1 MSTVITSVDAGSP
14 AERAGIRAGEQL
26 LMINHHE
33 IVDVLDY
40 RFFCYDPS
48 VSLRLREA
56 DGTTRHLTIEKEEGE
71 DLGLNFDTYLMD
83 EPRPCSNHCL
93 FCFVDQMPP
102 NMRDTLYF
110 KDDDARLSFLMGNYI
125 TLTNLTERE
134 AQRIIDL
141 RISPIN
147 VSVQATEPQ
156 LRRTLLGN
164 KDADKSLEYM
174 RAFGEAGIE
183 MNGQIVV
190 CPGWNDGE
198 HLRRSIEDLMDI
210 GFNSCSI
217 VPVGLTKFRKGL
229 ARLEPVTKEKA
240 GEIIDLVDEYGAK
253 CLEKYS
259 TRMFFCADEFYIK
272 AERPL
277 PDEEYYEEY
286 QQLDNGVGMLRSTMN
301 EFLSGLEDAESGDVA
316 SFTVAT
322 GKAAEPFIRQ
332 SVKNE
337 AYSASEIAALLQA
350 RCEKLTDIPEKVDF
364 FDALP
369 DYDLAFYTNKKSKT
383 DAAVSL
389 EMLQK
394 VLPKL
399 EALNDWS
406 TDGIHDMLIAFA
418 EELGVKNA
426 TLMWPLR
433 IACAGKLV
441 TPGGA
446 VEICKILG
454 KDETIRRV
462 KCGIEKLGG

>member
-1 MSTVITSVDAGSP
+1 MQRCTISHIDPDSPLRHAAHPGDRLVSINGNPIT
-14 AERAGIRAGEQL
+14 
-26 LMINHHE
+26 
-33 IVDVLDY
+33 DVLDY
-40 RFFCYDPS
+40 KYYAYDPELA
-48 VSLRLREA
+48 VCLRRP
-56 DGTTRHLTIEKEEGE
+56 DGTEHTVHVSKPLGGE
-71 DLGLNFDTYLMD
+71 LGLDFETYLMD
-83 EPRPCSNHCL
+83 NAPSCANHCV
-93 FCFVDQMPP
+93 FCFVDQMPKG
-102 NMRDTLYF
+102 MRDTLYF

-147 VSVQATEPQ
+147 VSVQATAPQ

-190 CPGWNDGE
+190 CPGWTDGE
-198 HLRRSIEDLMDI
+198 QLRRSIEDLMDI

-217 VPVGLTKFRKGL
+217 VPVGLTKFRRGL
-229 ARLEPVTKEKA
+229 ARREPVTKEKA
-240 GEIIDLVDEYGAK
+240 GEIIDLVDEYGAR
-253 CLEKYS
+253 CREKYG

-272 AERPL
+272 AARPL
-277 PDEEYYEEY
+277 PGEEYYEEY

-301 EFLSGLEDAESGDVA
+301 EFLSGLEDVESGDVA

-364 FDALP
+364 F
-369 DYDLAFYTNKKSKT
+369 YFI
-383 DAAVSL
+383 V
-389 EMLQK
+389 
-394 VLPKL
+394 
-399 EALNDWS
+399 
-406 TDGIHDMLIAFA
+406 
-418 EELGVKNA
+418 
-426 TLMWPLR
+426 
-433 IACAGKLV
+433 
-441 TPGGA
+441 
-446 VEICKILG
+446 
-454 KDETIRRV
+454 
-462 KCGIEKLGG
+462 

>member
-1 MSTVITSVDAGSP
+1 MDQTVPAYAAEVADYGRSRDPEPGEGALVKNVRPESP
-14 AERAGIRAGEQL
+14 AWDVGIEPGMRVLTVNGEVL
-26 LMINHHE
+26 TDMIVWLWE
-33 IVDVLDY
+33 SDDDTVDLEVFDPRDNSVTPVELD
-40 RFFCYDPS
+40 RFP
-48 VSLRLREA
+48 
-56 DGTTRHLTIEKEEGE
+56 GE
-71 DLGLNFDTYLMD
+71 DWGLEFDGPIFDGMRT
-83 EPRPCSNHCL
+83 CVNACV
-93 FCFVDQMPP
+93 FCFMTMLPKGG
-102 NMRDTLYF
+102 RSTLYIR
-110 KDDDARLSFLMGNYI
+110 DDDYRLSFLQGNFV

-253 CLEKYS
+253 CLEKYG

-277 PDEEYYEEY
+277 PAEEYYEEY

-322 GKAAEPFIRQ
+322 GKAAEPFIARL
-332 SVKNE
+332 VAE
-337 AYSASEIAALLQA
+337 AKKKFPQLRGEVVGI
-350 RCEKLTDIPEKVDF
+350 VNDF
-364 FDALP
+364 FGHSITVSGLVTAQDLIAQLKDRPTLGERVLIPANMLRHGEGVFLDDYTVEQVEQALGRR
-369 DYDLAFYTNKKSKT
+369 LTIS
-383 DAAVSL
+383 
-389 EMLQK
+389 E
-394 VLPKL
+394 
-399 EALNDWS
+399 
-406 TDGIHDMLIAFA
+406 TDGYSLCDAIFRQ
-418 EELGVKNA
+418 E
-426 TLMWPLR
+426 P
-433 IACAGKLV
+433 
-441 TPGGA
+441 
-446 VEICKILG
+446 
-454 KDETIRRV
+454 
-462 KCGIEKLGG
+462 

>member
-1 MSTVITSVDAGSP
+1 MDQTVPAYAAEVADYGRSRDPEPGEGALVKNVRPESP
-14 AERAGIRAGEQL
+14 AWDVGIEPGMRVLTVNGEQL
-26 LMINHHE
+26 TDMI
-33 IVDVLDY
+33 VWLW
-40 RFFCYDPS
+40 
-48 VSLRLREA
+48 EA
-56 DGTTRHLTIEKEEGE
+56 DDDTVDLEVFDPRDNTVTSVELDRFPGE
-71 DLGLNFDTYLMD
+71 DWGLEFDGPIFDGMRT
-83 EPRPCSNHCL
+83 CVNACV
-93 FCFVDQMPP
+93 FCFMTMLPKGG
-102 NMRDTLYF
+102 RSTLYIR
-110 KDDDARLSFLMGNYI
+110 DDDYRLSFLQGNFV

-210 GFNSCSI
+210 GFNSCSV

-253 CLEKYS
+253 CLEKYG

-322 GKAAEPFIRQ
+322 GKAAEPFIARL
-332 SVKNE
+332 VAE
-337 AYSASEIAALLQA
+337 AKKKFPQLRGEVVGI
-350 RCEKLTDIPEKVDF
+350 VNDF
-364 FDALP
+364 FGHSITVSGLVTAQDLIAQLKDRPTLGERVLIPANMLRHGEGVFLDDYTVEQVEQALGRR
-369 DYDLAFYTNKKSKT
+369 LTIS
-383 DAAVSL
+383 
-389 EMLQK
+389 E
-394 VLPKL
+394 
-399 EALNDWS
+399 
-406 TDGIHDMLIAFA
+406 TDGYSLCDAIFRQ
-418 EELGVKNA
+418 E
-426 TLMWPLR
+426 P
-433 IACAGKLV
+433 
-441 TPGGA
+441 
-446 VEICKILG
+446 
-454 KDETIRRV
+454 
-462 KCGIEKLGG
+462 

>member
-48 VSLRLREA
+48 ASLRLREA

-174 RAFGEAGIE
+174 RAFGAAGIE
-183 MNGQIVV
+183 MNGQIVLCKGV
-190 CPGWNDGE
+190 NDGAE
-198 HLRRSIEDLMDI
+198 LERSISDMSKYLPHLRSV
-210 GFNSCSI
+210 SV
-217 VPVGLTKFRKGL
+217 VPVGLSKYREGL
-229 ARLEPVTKEKA
+229 YPLEPYTKEEAQQVLATIHKWQ
-240 GEIIDLVDEYGAK
+240 EKLFPEYGLHFIHA
-253 CLEKYS
+253 S
-259 TRMFFCADEFYIK
+259 DEWYIL
-272 AERPL
+272 AEEEI
-277 PDEEYYEEY
+277 PDE
-286 QQLDNGVGMLRSTMN
+286 DN
-301 EFLSGLEDAESGDVA
+301 
-316 SFTVAT
+316 
-322 GKAAEPFIRQ
+322 
-332 SVKNE
+332 
-337 AYSASEIAALLQA
+337 
-350 RCEKLTDIPEKVDF
+350 
-364 FDALP
+364 
-369 DYDLAFYTNKKSKT
+369 YD
-383 DAAVSL
+383 
-389 EMLQK
+389 
-394 VLPKL
+394 
-399 EALNDWS
+399 
-406 TDGIHDMLIAFA
+406 G
-418 EELGVKNA
+418 
-426 TLMWPLR
+426 
-433 IACAGKLV
+433 
-441 TPGGA
+441 
-446 VEICKILG
+446 
-454 KDETIRRV
+454 
-462 KCGIEKLGG
+462 